1 MEKLTRILISLF
13 LFLILT
19 ECSPTPIEYSNKF
32 SKLENEN
39 FTYFKGYSITYRNGV
54 YLISNSNEKKD
65 NERIFIK
72 KGITGKIKNIKD
84 IDNNSIT
91 KSEIE
96 IKSLEKL
103 LDRFDKL
110 DVSNLS
116 VDDFQNIQFVFFLDK
131 CSYTFFRLSDKNSL
145 KDMNKTYFEKY
156 KKDWY
161 LYKQCSE

>member
-13 LFLILT
+13 LFFILT
-19 ECSPTPIEYSNKF
+19 ECNTTKYSDKF

-54 YLISNSNEKKD
+54 YLINNTDLKKND
-65 NERIFIK
+65 KIIFVK

-84 IDNNSIT
+84 INNNFIT
-91 KSEIE
+91 KSETE

-103 LDRFDKL
+103 LDKFDKL
-110 DVSNLS
+110 DVANLS

-131 CSYTFFRLSDKNSL
+131 CSYTFLRLSDKNSL
-145 KDMNKTYFEKY
+145 KDINKAYFEKY

>member
-13 LFLILT
+13 LFFILT
-19 ECSPTPIEYSNKF
+19 ECNPTKYSNKF

-39 FTYFKGYSITYRNGV
+39 FAYFKGHSITYRNEI
-54 YLISNSNEKKD
+54 YLISKTNVEKDYK
-65 NERIFIK
+65 RIFVK

-84 IDNNSIT
+84 INNNFIT
-91 KSEIE
+91 KSETE

-103 LDRFDKL
+103 LDEFDKL
-110 DVSNLS
+110 DVANLS

-131 CSYTFFRLSDKNSL
+131 CSYTFLRLSDKNSL
-145 KDMNKTYFEKY
+145 KDINKTYFEKY

-161 LYKQCSE
+161 LYKECSE

>member
-13 LFLILT
+13 LFFILT
-19 ECSPTPIEYSNKF
+19 ECNSTKYSDKF

-54 YLISNSNEKKD
+54 YLVSNANVEKD
-65 NERIFIK
+65 DERIFVK
-72 KGITGKIKNIKD
+72 KGITGKIKNIKNR
-84 IDNNSIT
+84 NNNFIT
-91 KSEIE
+91 KSETE

-103 LDRFDKL
+103 LDKFDKL
-110 DVSNLS
+110 DIANLS
-116 VDDFQNIQFVFFLDK
+116 VDNFQNIQFAFFLDK
-131 CSYTFFRLSDKNSL
+131 CSYTFLRLSDTNSL
-145 KDMNKTYFEKY
+145 KDVNKTYFEKY

>member
-19 ECSPTPIEYSNKF
+19 ECNQTPTKYNNKF

-54 YLISNSNEKKD
+54 YLISNPNVEKD
-65 NERIFIK
+65 NKRIFVK
-72 KGITGKIKNIKD
+72 KGITGKIKSIKD
-84 IDNNSIT
+84 IDNNLIT
-91 KSEIE
+91 KSETE
-96 IKSLEKL
+96 TKSLEKL
-103 LDRFDKL
+103 LERFDQL

-116 VDDFQNIQFVFFLDK
+116 VDDLQNIQFVFFLER
-131 CSYTFFRLSDKNSL
+131 CSYTFLRLSDKNSL